1 MFGLSPVV
9 TAVIG
14 LVVLLVLLAL
24 LVTTRYKV
32 AGPNESFII
41 TGRKGKGE
49 VRNPETGFVQVQ
61 RNLRL
66 DELNE
71 YIRHTSSA
79 VFACPPGVE
88 GDDDWWG
95 RALFEG

>member
-41 TGRKGKGE
+41 TGRKGK
-49 VRNPETGFVQVQ
+49 
-61 RNLRL
+61 
-66 DELNE
+66 
-71 YIRHTSSA
+71 
-79 VFACPPGVE
+79 
-88 GDDDWWG
+88 
-95 RALFEG
+95 ALFLPLRQALTGRDHGPDMAALLPLIGRDAAVRRLRAAC